1 MKIFLESIE
10 QKDYTLA
17 EQELK
22 KKLSEISVS
31 KLHEM
36 KKAVAAK
43 MTDAESK
50 EDEPLFG
57 KYQKGA
63 REQPNDWVKDVYTGK
78 MKEDKN
84 DSPFEGGDSEK
95 VSNPDAKKENQAKKL
110 AIKAMKKMKEKENI
124 KEEEYLDE
132 VSKEKAAR
140 YIKAA
145 SLDAIDR
152 AAWGGHEAP
161 PSRSGPYGY
170 KFPHKKVSN
179 RERGIALATDKL
191 TGKAKVP
198 AKEKSDK

>member
-1 MKIFLESIE
+1 MTDKLITNIIN
-10 QKDYTLA
+10 
-17 EQELK
+17 
-22 KKLSEISVS
+22 KKLTEAEASFKENMSDISLR
-31 KLHEM
+31 KLHEVRKM
-36 KKAVAAK
+36 VAAHLSEQRMLPSGRV
-43 MTDAESK
+43 MTQTVAGPEVTNQSVIK
-50 EDEPLFG
+50 QRRGVVE
-57 KYQKGA
+57 
-63 REQPNDWVKDVYTGK
+63 
-78 MKEDKN
+78 EDKD
-84 DSPFEGGDSEK
+84 DSPFKGGDSEK
-95 VSNPDAKKENQAKKL
+95 VSNPDAKQENQAKKL

-161 PSRSGPYGY
+161 PSRSGPYGH